1 MSWKIPM
8 IFIVDDDYAARD
20 SLRILLECK
29 GFEAQEFASGRAF
42 LDAGPPADGD
52 CLIIDMHMPGMSG
65 LELLERLRRN
75 GYMLPSILITGS
87 LDAATLNRARAAGVP
102 RVVEKPY
109 QVEDILDQVRLA
121 LGRGC

>member
-1 MSWKIPM
+1 MGGKIPM

-42 LDAGPPADGD
+42 LDAGPPGDGN
-52 CLIIDMHMPGMSG
+52 CLILDMHMPGMGG
-65 LELLERLRRN
+65 LELLEELRRI
-75 GYMLPSILITGS
+75 GYMVPAILITGS
-87 LDAATLNRARAAGVP
+87 LDPAALNRARAAGVP

-109 QVEDILDQVRLA
+109 EIEDILNQVQLA
-121 LGRGC
+121 LGREC